1 MSTSTTTGPMADVSD
16 MYVVHRVFR
25 REFTLI
31 PRLVREVPQ
40 GDTARAHVVAE
51 HLRLVVAGLHM
62 HHTGEDELLW
72 PLLLERAAPS
82 AELIHTMQAQHARV
96 DDYAER
102 LEPLVADWESN
113 AAAVRAEQVARLVE
127 EFWAA
132 LLEHLE
138 LEEREILP
146 LASRHVTAEEW
157 EQLGKHGSHQ
167 MRRDQL
173 PLMFGALLE
182 ETDEDERAMMLGK
195 QPLPIRLLLKWVGL
209 RQYRRYITRVRHG

>member
-1 MSTSTTTGPMADVSD
+1 MSTSTLTGPMADVRD

-31 PRLVREVPQ
+31 PRLVRAVPQ
-40 GDTARAHVVAE
+40 GDTARATVVAD
-51 HLRLVVAGLHM
+51 HLRLVLAGLHM

-72 PLLLERAAPS
+72 PLLLERAAP
-82 AELIHTMQAQHARV
+82 AADLVHTMQAQHARV
-96 DDYAER
+96 DDYSER
-102 LEPLVADWESN
+102 LEPLVDGWVTTAS
-113 AAAVRAEQVARLVE
+113 AVRAEQVARLVE
-127 EFWAA
+127 EFWVA

-146 LASRHVTAEEW
+146 LASRHVTAAEW
-157 EQLGKHGSHQ
+157 EGLAKHGNHE

-182 ETDEDERAMMLGK
+182 DVTEEERAMMLAK
-195 QPLPIRLLLKWVGL
+195 QPLPIRLLLTWVLL
-209 RQYRRYITRVRHG
+209 RKYTRYINRVRHG

>member
-1 MSTSTTTGPMADVSD
+1 MTTSTLTVPMADVSD

-25 REFTLI
+25 REFDLI
-31 PRLVREVPQ
+31 PRLVRGVAE
-40 GDTARAHVVAE
+40 GDTARSTVVAE
-51 HLRLVVAGLHM
+51 HVRLVVAGLHM

-82 AELIHTMQAQHARV
+82 SELIHTMQAQHARV
-96 DDYAER
+96 DAYSER
-102 LEPLVADWESN
+102 LEPLIASWESS
-113 AAAVRAEQVARLVE
+113 ASTVRGEQLARLVE

-146 LASRHVTAEEW
+146 LASRHVTHDEW
-157 EQLGKHGSHQ
+157 EQLGKHGSSH

-182 ETDEDERAMMLGK
+182 DATEEERTMMLGK
-195 QPLPIRLLLKWVGL
+195 QPLPIRILLTVLGQ
-209 RQYRRYITRVRHG
+209 RQYRRYVTRVRG